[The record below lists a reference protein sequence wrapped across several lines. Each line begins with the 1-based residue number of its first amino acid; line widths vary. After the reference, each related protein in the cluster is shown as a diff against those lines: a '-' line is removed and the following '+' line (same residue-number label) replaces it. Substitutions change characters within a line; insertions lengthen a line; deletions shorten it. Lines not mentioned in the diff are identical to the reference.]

1 MLTSSRE
8 VTVIVVQ
15 PGLHERLLKQHSAP
29 IGYDLF
35 YQLCNQE
42 IINSWYL
49 FYTFSILFLVIVR
62 SKIIIIIIWALNL
75 NVEKNH
81 SKCMEKNRLDP
92 DDK

>member
-42 IINSWYL
+42 IINS
-49 FYTFSILFLVIVR
+49 
-62 SKIIIIIIWALNL
+62 
-75 NVEKNH
+75 
-81 SKCMEKNRLDP
+81 
-92 DDK
+92 